1 MISGTKEDGVFC
13 VSGTDPPTLFQEK
26 IMKFLLHLLLPAV
39 LFAAAAFQTVTLTA
53 AEVKTVASPSG
64 IVKMDVSVGETLTW
78 SLTFDGKTVLAP
90 SKLGL
95 TFKNAPALGEMKIAD
110 CSVKTINETWSNPL
124 SKKSTYTDHC
134 TEMTLKVAETA
145 APNRELVMVFRAYDD
160 GIALRYIVPDQAAL
174 PGAFVLTSD
183 DTQFAFTGDWTCWA
197 SDQKKFN
204 TSQEKEFPQMKLSD
218 ITDDAF
224 AICPLVVSGDF
235 GYCALMESDL
245 LKWAGAQFAAV
256 PGGNKAGGP
265 CTIAVRLTPRA
276 DGNGCVLRETGA
288 KSPWRVVTLGKKAV
302 DLVNN
307 SGIVLNCA
315 TPCVLEDTSWIEAG
329 ASSWDW
335 WSEGNKVLNT
345 DTLKARIDLAAANG
359 WKFTTL
365 DDPWYFNS
373 KFQYKPEYLTDTAS
387 GCGTIDLP
395 EAFAYA
401 KSKGVRICLW
411 MHYQDF
417 DFCGHERTFT
427 AYEKWGAAGMK
438 IDFMDS
444 DNQERV
450 EWIED
455 VVKNA
460 AKHRL
465 MINFHGMYKPTG
477 MERTYPNQITREGI
491 LGNEYNKFGEVTP
504 KHCATLP
511 FTRWLCG
518 PGDFTPGGFVN
529 RQPEHAYRQK
539 NLQTPTC
546 CEQGTRAHALAMCL
560 ITDSPCLTICDSPW
574 NYANQ
579 PGFSFLKDIPAVWDE
594 TVAVDGE
601 IGEFYLHYRRS
612 GEKFYAGAITN
623 ADARELALKLDF
635 LKPGKTYTAKIFC
648 DTQESGGPNV
658 KDAEKIAVLE
668 QEVTSADTLSIRMVR
683 NGGWTAIFTEK

>member
-1 MISGTKEDGVFC
+1 
-13 VSGTDPPTLFQEK
+13 
-26 IMKFLLHLLLPAV
+26 MKFLFK
-39 LFAAAAFQTVTLTA
+39 LFLSVAFLATA
-53 AEVKTVASPSG
+53 SLQASEVKTLSSPSG
-64 IVKMDVSVGETLTW
+64 NVRMAVSVGEKLTW
-78 SLTFDGKTVLAP
+78 SLTYDGKTVLSP
-90 SKLGL
+90 SNLGL
-95 TFKNAPALGEMKIAD
+95 TFKNAPALGEMKVAD
-110 CSVKTINETWSNPL
+110 CTVKTINETWSNPL
-124 SKKSTYTDHC
+124 SKKSVYVNHC
-134 TEMTLKVAETA
+134 AEMELKTVETN
-145 APNRELVMVFRAYDD
+145 APYRELILVFRAYDD
-160 GIALRYIVPDQAAL
+160 GVALRYVVPEQSAL

-183 DTQFAFTGDWTCWA
+183 DTQFSFTGDWTCWA
-197 SDQKKFN
+197 SDQKQFN
-204 TSQEKEFPQMKLSD
+204 TSQEKEFPAMKLSD
-218 ITDDAF
+218 VSEDSF
-224 AICPLVVSGDF
+224 MICPLVVSGDF
-235 GYCALMESDL
+235 GYCALLESDL
-245 LKWAGAQFAAV
+245 LKWAGAQFAAA
-256 PGGNKAGGP
+256 PGNKAGEP
-265 CTIAVRLTPRA
+265 CALAVRLTPRK
-276 DGNGCVLRETGA
+276 DGNGCVMRETGA
-288 KSPWRVVTLGKKAV
+288 KSPWRVVTLGKTPA

-315 TPCVLEDTSWIEAG
+315 TPCVLEDASWVEAG

-335 WSEGNKVLNT
+335 WSEGNLVLNT
-345 DTLKARIDLAAANG
+345 ETLKSRIDLAAENG

-373 KFQYKPEYLTDTAS
+373 KFQFKPEYLTDTAS

-401 KSKGVRICLW
+401 KSKGVKIFLW

-460 AKHRL
+460 AKHHL

-491 LGNEYNKFGEVTP
+491 LGNEYNKFSGKITSE
-504 KHCATLP
+504 HCATLP

-529 RQPEHAYRQK
+529 RQPEHFYTQK
-539 NLQTPTC
+539 NLRTPTC

-560 ITDSPCLTICDSPW
+560 ITDSPCLTICDSPQ
-574 NYANQ
+574 NYAGQ
-579 PGFSFLKDIPAVWDE
+579 PGFSFLKGIPAVWDE
-594 TVAVDGE
+594 TVALDGE
-601 IGEFYLHYRRS
+601 IGKYYLHYRRS
-612 GEKFYAGAITN
+612 GDKFYVGAITN
-623 ADARELALKLDF
+623 AEARELSLKLDF
-635 LKPGKTYTAKIFC
+635 LKPGKTYVAQIFC
-648 DTQESGGPNV
+648 DTPQSTGTEE
-658 KDAEKIAVLE
+658 KDAEKIAE
-668 QEVTSADTLSIRMVR
+668 ITKEVTSTDALTIQMVR